1 MKFILDDLEQPK
13 AERIFV
19 DRVEPR
25 QAFWQ
30 AFSAAQQG
38 LEEPLVLHYYG
49 VGGMGKTSLHS
60 QLEKELQERCP
71 GAKYVE
77 LDFDFVERRE
87 SYRVIGLLKKK
98 LSQAYNFQFP
108 LFDVACYTFLCRI
121 GEDGDQAEIQS
132 FVGGSQV
139 LNFLCDAAS
148 MIPGTSMISGILKLV
163 DEGVAVAR
171 NLFSNK
177 KQLLRSFETM
187 DIRQLRD
194 QLPAYFASDLRANL
208 KKEKQPFVIFLDT
221 YEKLVNEF
229 AGVGDP
235 LQSDLWLRG
244 PQGLIPRLPN
254 TLWVLGGREKLK
266 WPELDAPGAWDNV
279 LHQYLLGALADSDA
293 QEFLQ
298 SAGVEDETVRKRICA
313 LSDGLPV
320 SLDLYL
326 EQYLREGTVSDT
338 MPFALH
344 ERVVRYMS
352 EEEKTA
358 CYLLAT
364 LGQWTQ
370 EEALAFAKRAGV
382 ALSPTLLERLCGFS
396 FILTQ
401 DGVTFYL
408 MRKVG
413 EVLRQHCPASLSRA
427 LAARKP
433 APIEDSPTPALN
445 FDNAPEKY
453 VSLTLQTFQSEEA
466 CVDWVLAEL
475 DDPLMDL
482 WKRLDLDTYFAVIGL
497 LKERAIQSWPG
508 GVLEALVE
516 GYNGIGLYHAAHP
529 EQSQAILEKV
539 LQQLKQ
545 LDNLPVLYTVLK
557 QYQYVTFY
565 RLNLMDFV
573 KQAEPLWN
581 LFQQRGNNAYA
592 ARTAQQLE
600 EAYEMMD
607 LPQKAQ
613 AWHQQASQEQAPLL
627 EEPDSLTDPRLIQ
640 IQKELEERI
649 QAEEFTQKDKDAIY
663 ALVEEGR
670 RLTLRIYGPESREM
684 FQWYSFEE
692 DVYSKTGDYQLGQ
705 KVTGKLRET
714 SKLYYGE
721 TSGNYGYF
729 LFLDGLIH
737 FTASCTSSDYLGWLA
752 CSATFAQAYPLLK
765 AHLGSACTFTKQT
778 YLLWKLTDLEH
789 VSLGEYRDRLWDLKE
804 EIEDPE
810 EEAAA
815 FLLEFLDTLEYLPE
829 ELEDSP
835 ALEVIADVF
844 GGETI
849 DSGEETPQ
857 PQQEKPVSP
866 LEEPAPI
873 LEEHAPI
880 SEEPESPEPQVT
892 MAQIIQQLMAE
903 YKPIDFYTAFTDIP
917 EKKLRNALKSYGD
930 DPKGELVPYVLALFD
945 ATVTGNAKNGFLL
958 FTSGILYRESGS
970 NQGGVTLEDLEPF
983 TAEGKN
989 HLIVNAK
996 GHPGLASFVCLRP
1009 ENVALVLNRILED
1022 LQARQ

>member
-13 AERIFV
+13 AQRIFV

-30 AFSAAQQG
+30 ALSAAQQG

-60 QLEKELQERCP
+60 QLEKELRERCP

-87 SYRVIGLLKKK
+87 PYRVIGLLKKK

-163 DEGVAVAR
+163 DEGVAVVR

-177 KQLLRSFETM
+177 KQLLHSFETM

-229 AGVGDP
+229 AGVGEP

-266 WPELDAPGAWDNV
+266 WPQLDAPGTWDNV

-298 SAGVEDETVRKRICA
+298 SAGVEDAAVQNRICA

-326 EQYLREGTVSDT
+326 EQYLREGTVTDT
-338 MPFALH
+338 MPSALH

-352 EEEKTA
+352 DEEKTA
-358 CYLLAT
+358 CYLLAA

-370 EEALAFAKRAGV
+370 EEALAFAQKAGV

-401 DGVTFYL
+401 DGVTFHL

-413 EVLRQHCPASLSRA
+413 EVLRQHCPASLSCA
-427 LAARKP
+427 LAVREPALKEEAP
-433 APIEDSPTPALN
+433 APALD
-445 FDNAPEKY
+445 FDTAPEKY
-453 VSLTLQTFQSEEA
+453 VSLTLQTFLSEEA
-466 CVDWVLAEL
+466 CVDWVLDQL
-475 DDPLMDL
+475 DDPLIAL
-482 WKRLDLDTYFAVIGL
+482 RKRLDLDTYFAVIGL
-497 LKERAIQSWPG
+497 LKERAAQSWPG

-516 GYNGIGLYHAAHP
+516 GYNGIGLYYAAQP
-529 EQSQAILEKV
+529 EQSQAILENV
-539 LQQLKQ
+539 LQRLKQ
-545 LDNLPVLYTVLK
+545 LANLPALYTVLE
-557 QYQYVTFY
+557 QYQYVAFC
-565 RLNLMDFV
+565 RMNLTDFV

-581 LFQQRGNNAYA
+581 LFQQSGNSAYA
-592 ARTAQQLE
+592 ARTAQLLE
-600 EAYEMMD
+600 EAYGVMD
-607 LPQKAQ
+607 LLQEAQ
-613 AWHQQASQEQAPLL
+613 TWHQQASQEQAPLL
-627 EEPDSLTDPRLIQ
+627 DEPDSLTDPRLIQ
-640 IQKELEERI
+640 IQEELEERT
-649 QAEEFTQKDKDAIY
+649 QAEEFTQEDKDAIY

-670 RLTLRIYGPESREM
+670 QLTLRIYGSESREM

-705 KVTGKLRET
+705 EVTGKLRET
-714 SKLYYGE
+714 SKIYYGE
-721 TSGNYGYF
+721 DSGNYGYF

-737 FTASCTSSDYLGWLA
+737 FTASCTQSDYLGWSA

-765 AHLGSACTFTKQT
+765 AHLGSDNEFTKQT
-778 YLLWKLTDLEH
+778 YLLWKLTDLGN

-804 EIEDPE
+804 KIEDPE
-810 EEAAA
+810 EEASA
-815 FLLEFLDTLEYLPE
+815 FFLEFLDTLEYLPE

-857 PQQEKPVSP
+857 PQQEEPVSTP
-866 LEEPAPI
+866 EEPAPI
-873 LEEHAPI
+873 PA
-880 SEEPESPEPQVT
+880 EPESPEPQVT

-945 ATVTGNAKNGFLL
+945 ATITGNAKNGFLL

-983 TAEGKN
+983 TAKGKN
-989 HLIVNAK
+989 NLIVNAK
-996 GHPGLASFVCLRP
+996 GHSGLASFICLKP
-1009 ENVALVLNRILED
+1009 ENVAQVLNRILGD
-1022 LQARQ
+1022 LQTRQ

>member
-1 MKFILDDLEQPK
+1 MKFILDDLEQSK
-13 AERIFV
+13 AQRIFV

-25 QAFWQ
+25 HAFWQ

-38 LEEPLVLHYYG
+38 LEEPLVLHYYS

-60 QLEKELQERCP
+60 QLEKELRERCP

-177 KQLLRSFETM
+177 KQLLHSFETM

-244 PQGLIPRLPN
+244 PHGLIPRLPN

-266 WPELDAPGAWDNV
+266 WPQLDTPGAWDNV

-298 SAGVEDETVRKRICA
+298 SAGVGNKAVRNRICA

-338 MPFALH
+338 MPSALH

-352 EEEKTA
+352 DEEKTA
-358 CYLLAT
+358 CYLLAA

-370 EEALAFAKRAGV
+370 EEALAFAQKAGV

-401 DGVTFYL
+401 DGITFHL

-427 LAARKP
+427 LAVRGPALKEESP
-433 APIEDSPTPALN
+433 APALD
-445 FDNAPEKY
+445 FETAPEKY
-453 VSLTLQTFQSEEA
+453 VSLTLQTFLNEEA

-475 DDPLMDL
+475 DNPLMDL
-482 WKRLDLDTYFAVIGL
+482 WNRLDLDTYFAVIGL
-497 LKERAIQSWPG
+497 LKERASQSWPG
-508 GVLEALVE
+508 GVLEGLVE
-516 GYNGIGLYHAAHP
+516 GYNGFGLYHAAHP
-529 EQSQAILEKV
+529 EQSQAILENV
-539 LQQLKQ
+539 LQRLKR
-545 LDNLPVLYTVLK
+545 LDNLPALYTVLK
-557 QYQYVTFY
+557 QYQYVAFY

-573 KQAEPLWN
+573 KQAEPLWD
-581 LFQQRGNNAYA
+581 LFQQRGNSAYA
-592 ARTAQQLE
+592 AQIAQQLE

-607 LPQKAQ
+607 LPQEAQ

-640 IQKELEERI
+640 IQEELKERT
-649 QAEEFTQKDKDAIY
+649 QAEEFTQEDKDAIY

-670 RLTLRIYGPESREM
+670 RLTLRIYGSESREI

-692 DVYSKTGDYQLGQ
+692 GVYSKTGDYQLGQ
-705 KVTGKLRET
+705 EVTGKLRET
-714 SKLYYGE
+714 SKIYHGE
-721 TSGNYGYF
+721 DSGNYGYF

-737 FTASCTSSDYLGWLA
+737 FTASCTHSDYLGWSA
-752 CSATFAQAYPLLK
+752 CSATFAQAYPLLE

-789 VSLGEYRDRLWDLKE
+789 LSLGEYQDRLWDLKE
-804 EIEDPE
+804 KIEDPE
-810 EEAAA
+810 EEASA

-857 PQQEKPVSP
+857 PQQEEFAYAPENPMSTP
-866 LEEPAPI
+866 EEPAPI
-873 LEEHAPI
+873 P
-880 SEEPESPEPQVT
+880 EEPESPEPQVT

-958 FTSGILYRESGS
+958 FTNGILYRESGF
-970 NQGGVTLEDLEPF
+970 NQGGVTLKDLEPF
-983 TAEGKN
+983 TAKGKN
-989 HLIVNAK
+989 NLIVNAK
-996 GHPGLASFVCLRP
+996 DHPGLASFVCLKP
-1009 ENVALVLNRILED
+1009 ENVAQVLNRILGD

>member
-60 QLEKELQERCP
+60 QLEKEMRERCP

-87 SYRVIGLLKKK
+87 PYRVMGLLKKK

-132 FVGGSQV
+132 FVGSSQV

-177 KQLLRSFETM
+177 KQLLRSLESM

-208 KKEKQPFVIFLDT
+208 KKEKQPFVICLDT

-229 AGVGDP
+229 AGVGEP

-266 WPELDAPGAWDNV
+266 WPQLDTPGTWDNV

-298 SAGVEDETVRKRICA
+298 SAGVEDAAVRKRICA

-326 EQYLREGTVSDT
+326 EQYLREGTVSDA
-338 MPFALH
+338 MPSALH

-352 EEEKTA
+352 DEEKTA
-358 CYLLAT
+358 CYLLAA
-364 LGQWTQ
+364 LGEWTQ
-370 EEALAFAKRAGV
+370 DEALAFAQRAGV

-401 DGVTFYL
+401 DGVTFHL

-427 LAARKP
+427 LAVQKSALKEESP
-433 APIEDSPTPALN
+433 APALD
-445 FDNAPEKY
+445 FDTAPEKY
-453 VSLTLQTFQSEEA
+453 VSLTLQTFLSEEA

-475 DDPLMDL
+475 DGPLMAL
-482 WKRLDLDTYFAVIGL
+482 RKRLDLDTYFAVIGL
-497 LKERAIQSWPG
+497 LKARAAQSWPG

-516 GYNGIGLYHAAHP
+516 GYNGIGLYYAAHP
-529 EQSQAILEKV
+529 EQSQAILENV
-539 LQQLKQ
+539 LQQLEQ
-545 LDNLPVLYTVLK
+545 LDNLPALYTVLE
-557 QYQYVTFY
+557 QYQYVAFC
-565 RLNLMDFV
+565 RMNLTDFV

-581 LFQQRGNNAYA
+581 LFQQSGNSAYT
-592 ARTAQQLE
+592 ARTAQLLE
-600 EAYEMMD
+600 EAYGVMD

-613 AWHQQASQEQAPLL
+613 TWHQQTPQGQASQPGK
-627 EEPDSLTDPRLIQ
+627 PDSSTAPRLTQ
-640 IQKELEERI
+640 LQKELRERI
-649 QAEEFTQKDKDAIY
+649 QAEEFTREDKDAIY

-670 RLTLRIYGPESREM
+670 QQTLRIYGPESREM
-684 FQWYSFEE
+684 FQWYFLEGRA
-692 DVYSKTGDYQLGQ
+692 YANTGDYELGRE
-705 KVTGKLRET
+705 VITKLLET
-714 SKLYYGE
+714 SKAYYGE
-721 TSGNYGYF
+721 TSGTYGSF
-729 LFLDGLIH
+729 LLLDGFMKFMACCMRLS
-737 FTASCTSSDYLGWLA
+737 FLGWPA
-752 CSATFAQAYPLLK
+752 CSAAFAQAYPLLK
-765 AHLGSACTFTKQT
+765 AHLGSENVFTKQT
-778 YLLWKLTDLEH
+778 YLLWKLTDLGN
-789 VSLGEYRDRLWDLKE
+789 VSLGEYRDRLWALKE
-804 EIEDPE
+804 EIEDPQDE
-810 EEAAA
+810 TNA
-815 FLLEFLDTLEYLPE
+815 FFLEFLDNLECLPE
-829 ELEDSP
+829 ELEDSL
-835 ALEVIADVF
+835 ALEVISDVF

-849 DSGEETPQ
+849 DYSEETPPH
-857 PQQEKPVSP
+857 PQQEEPVFTP
-866 LEEPAPI
+866 EEPAPI
-873 LEEHAPI
+873 PEE
-880 SEEPESPEPQVT
+880 SESPEPQVT

-903 YKPIDFYTAFTDIP
+903 YKPVDLYTTFTDIP

-930 DPKGELVPYVLALFD
+930 DPKGELSPYVLALYD

-970 NQGGVTLEDLEPF
+970 NHGGVTLEDLEPF
-983 TAEGKN
+983 TTKGKSN
-989 HLIVNAK
+989 LIVNAK
-996 GHPGLASFVCLRP
+996 GHPGLACFACLRP
-1009 ENVALVLNRILED
+1009 ENAAKVLNRILED
-1022 LQARQ
+1022 LKTRE

>member
-38 LEEPLVLHYYG
+38 LKEPLVLHYYG

-60 QLEKELQERCP
+60 QLEKELRERCP

-121 GEDGDQAEIQS
+121 GEDGDQTEIQS

-229 AGVGDP
+229 SGVGEP
-235 LQSDLWLRG
+235 LQNDLWLRG

-254 TLWVLGGREKLK
+254 TLWVMGGREKLK
-266 WPELDAPGAWDNV
+266 WPELDAPGTWDNV

-352 EEEKTA
+352 DEEKTA
-358 CYLLAT
+358 CYLLAA

-401 DGVTFYL
+401 DGITFHL

-427 LAARKP
+427 LAVQKP
-433 APIEDSPTPALN
+433 ELKEDSPAPALDFN
-445 FDNAPEKY
+445 TAPEKY

-466 CVDWVLAEL
+466 CVDWVLSEL

-482 WKRLDLDTYFAVIGL
+482 WNRLDLDTYFAVIGL
-497 LKERAIQSWPG
+497 LKERADQSWPG

-539 LQQLKQ
+539 LQRIKQ
-545 LDNLPVLYTVLK
+545 LDHLPALYTVLK
-557 QYQYVTFY
+557 QYQYVAFY

-581 LFQQRGNNAYA
+581 LFQQRGNSAYA
-592 ARTAQQLE
+592 AQIAQQLE
-600 EAYEMMD
+600 KAYEMMD
-607 LPQKAQ
+607 LPQKVQ
-613 AWHQQASQEQAPLL
+613 AWHQQASQEQASLID
-627 EEPDSLTDPRLIQ
+627 EPNSLTDPHLIQ
-640 IQKELEERI
+640 IQKELEERT
-649 QAEEFTQKDKDAIY
+649 QAEAFTQEDKNAIY

-670 RLTLRIYGPESREM
+670 RLTLQIYGSESREM

-692 DVYSKTGDYQLGQ
+692 GVYSKTGDYQLGQ

-729 LFLDGLIH
+729 LFLDGLLH
-737 FTASCTSSDYLGWLA
+737 FTASCTQSDFLGWSD
-752 CSATFAQAYPLLK
+752 CSAIFAQAYPLLK

-804 EIEDPE
+804 EIENPE

-857 PQQEKPVSP
+857 SQQDEPVSTP
-866 LEEPAPI
+866 EKPAPI
-873 LEEHAPI
+873 PV
-880 SEEPESPEPQVT
+880 EPESPEPQVT
-892 MAQIIQQLMAE
+892 IAQIIQQLMAE

-983 TAEGKN
+983 TAKGKN

-996 GHPGLASFVCLRP
+996 GHSELASFVCLRP
-1009 ENVALVLNRILED
+1009 ENVTLVLNRILED

>member
-30 AFSAAQQG
+30 AFFAAQQG

-60 QLEKELQERCP
+60 QLEKELGERCP

-87 SYRVIGLLKKK
+87 PYRVMGLLKKK

-177 KQLLRSFETM
+177 KQLLRSFESM

-266 WPELDAPGAWDNV
+266 WPQLDTPGTWDNV

-293 QEFLQ
+293 QEFLL
-298 SAGVEDETVRKRICA
+298 SAGVEDGTVRNRICA

-326 EQYLREGTVSDT
+326 EQYLRNGTVSDAI
-338 MPFALH
+338 PSALH

-352 EEEKTA
+352 DEEKTA
-358 CYLLAT
+358 CYLLAA
-364 LGQWTQ
+364 LGRWTQ
-370 EEALAFAKRAGV
+370 EEALAFAQRAGV

-401 DGVTFYL
+401 DGVTFHL

-413 EVLRQHCPASLSRA
+413 EVLRQHCPSSLSRA
-427 LAARKP
+427 LAAREPVQKEK
-433 APIEDSPTPALN
+433 ASAPALD
-445 FDNAPEKY
+445 FATAPETY
-453 VSLTLQTFQSEEA
+453 VSLTLQTFLREEP
-466 CVDWVLAEL
+466 CVDWVLDEL
-475 DDPLMDL
+475 DSSLTTMR
-482 WKRLDLDTYFAVIGL
+482 KRLDLDTYFAVIGL
-497 LKERAIQSWPG
+497 LKERAAQSWPG

-516 GYNGIGLYHAAHP
+516 GYNGIGLYYAAQP

-539 LQQLKQ
+539 LQRLNQLG
-545 LDNLPVLYTVLK
+545 NLPALYTVLE
-557 QYQYVTFY
+557 QYQYVAFC
-565 RLNLMDFV
+565 RMNLTDFV
-573 KQAEPLWN
+573 KQAEPLWD
-581 LFQQRGNNAYA
+581 LFQQRGNSASA
-592 ARTAQQLE
+592 ARTSQLLE
-600 EAYEMMD
+600 EAYGLMD
-607 LPQKAQ
+607 LPQEAQ
-613 AWHQQASQEQAPLL
+613 TWHQQAFQGQASQPGK
-627 EEPDSLTDPRLIQ
+627 PDSSADSRLIQ
-640 IQKELEERI
+640 IQQELRERI
-649 QAEEFTQKDKDAIY
+649 QAEEFAQEDKDAIY

-670 RLTLRIYGPESREM
+670 QRTLRIYGPESRKM
-684 FQWYSFEE
+684 FQWYFLEGR
-692 DVYSKTGDYQLGQ
+692 VYANTGDYHLGQ
-705 KVTGKLRET
+705 EVTTKLLET
-714 SKLYYGE
+714 SKGYYGE
-721 TSGNYGYF
+721 TSGTYGCF
-729 LFLDGLIH
+729 LLLDG
-737 FTASCTSSDYLGWLA
+737 FMNFMACCVQSDFLGWPA
-752 CSATFAQAYPLLK
+752 CSAAFAQAHPLLK
-765 AHLGSACTFTKQT
+765 AHLGSENTFTKQT
-778 YLLWKLTDLEH
+778 YLLWKLTDLEN
-789 VSLGEYRDRLWDLKE
+789 VSLEEYRDRLWALKE
-804 EIEDPE
+804 EIEDPQDE
-810 EEAAA
+810 TNA
-815 FLLEFLDTLEYLPE
+815 FFLEFLDNLEYLPE
-829 ELEDSP
+829 ELEDST

-844 GGETI
+844 GGKTMN
-849 DSGEETPQ
+849 SGEETLH
-857 PQQEKPVSP
+857 PQQEEPVSIP
-866 LEEPAPI
+866 EEPAPTP
-873 LEEHAPI
+873 EE
-880 SEEPESPEPQVT
+880 PEPQVT
-892 MAQIIQQLMAE
+892 MAQVIQQLMAE
-903 YKPIDFYTAFTDIP
+903 YKPVDLYTAFTDIP

-930 DPKGELVPYVLALFD
+930 DPKGELAPYVLALYD

-970 NQGGVTLEDLEPF
+970 RQGGVTLDDLEPF
-983 TAEGKN
+983 TTKGKN
-989 HLIVNAK
+989 NLIVNAK
-996 GHPGLASFVCLRP
+996 GHPGLASFICLKP
-1009 ENVALVLNRILED
+1009 ENSAQVLNRILED
-1022 LQARQ
+1022 LKARQ

>member
-13 AERIFV
+13 AQRIFV

-25 QAFWQ
+25 HAFWQ

-60 QLEKELQERCP
+60 QLGKELQERCRE
-71 GAKYVE
+71 AKYVE

-87 SYRVIGLLKKK
+87 PYRVIGLLKKK

-121 GEDGDQAEIQS
+121 GEDGDQAQIES

-177 KQLLRSFETM
+177 KQLLHSFETM

-194 QLPAYFASDLRANL
+194 QLPVYFASNLRANL

-229 AGVGDP
+229 AGVGEP

-266 WPELDAPGAWDNV
+266 WPQLDAPGTWDNV
-279 LHQYLLGALADSDA
+279 LHQYLLEALADSDA

-298 SAGVEDETVRKRICA
+298 SSGVGEKAVRNQICA

-338 MPFALH
+338 MPSALH

-352 EEEKTA
+352 DEEKTA
-358 CYLLAT
+358 CYLLAA

-370 EEALAFAKRAGV
+370 EEALAFAQKAGV

-401 DGVTFYL
+401 DGVTFHL

-427 LAARKP
+427 LAIRGP
-433 APIEDSPTPALN
+433 ALKEDSPAPALD
-445 FDNAPEKY
+445 FETAPEKY
-453 VSLTLQTFQSEEA
+453 VSLTLQTFLNEEA

-475 DDPLMDL
+475 DNPLMDL
-482 WKRLDLDTYFAVIGL
+482 WNRLDLDTYFAVIGL
-497 LKERAIQSWPG
+497 LKERTSQSWPG
-508 GVLEALVE
+508 GVLEGLVE
-516 GYNGIGLYHAAHP
+516 GYNGFGLYHAAHP

-539 LQQLKQ
+539 LQRLKR
-545 LDNLPVLYTVLK
+545 LDNLPALYTVLK
-557 QYQYVTFY
+557 QYQYVAFY

-573 KQAEPLWN
+573 KQAEPLWD
-581 LFQQRGNNAYA
+581 LFQQRGNSAYA
-592 ARTAQQLE
+592 AQIAQQLE

-607 LPQKAQ
+607 LPQEAQ

-640 IQKELEERI
+640 IQEELKERT
-649 QAEEFTQKDKDAIY
+649 QAEEFTQ
-663 ALVEEGR
+663 E
-670 RLTLRIYGPESREM
+670 
-684 FQWYSFEE
+684 
-692 DVYSKTGDYQLGQ
+692 
-705 KVTGKLRET
+705 
-714 SKLYYGE
+714 
-721 TSGNYGYF
+721 
-729 LFLDGLIH
+729 
-737 FTASCTSSDYLGWLA
+737 
-752 CSATFAQAYPLLK
+752 
-765 AHLGSACTFTKQT
+765 
-778 YLLWKLTDLEH
+778 
-789 VSLGEYRDRLWDLKE
+789 
-804 EIEDPE
+804 
-810 EEAAA
+810 
-815 FLLEFLDTLEYLPE
+815 
-829 ELEDSP
+829 
-835 ALEVIADVF
+835 
-844 GGETI
+844 
-849 DSGEETPQ
+849 
-857 PQQEKPVSP
+857 
-866 LEEPAPI
+866 
-873 LEEHAPI
+873 
-880 SEEPESPEPQVT
+880 
-892 MAQIIQQLMAE
+892 
-903 YKPIDFYTAFTDIP
+903 
-917 EKKLRNALKSYGD
+917 
-930 DPKGELVPYVLALFD
+930 
-945 ATVTGNAKNGFLL
+945 
-958 FTSGILYRESGS
+958 
-970 NQGGVTLEDLEPF
+970 
-983 TAEGKN
+983 
-989 HLIVNAK
+989 
-996 GHPGLASFVCLRP
+996 
-1009 ENVALVLNRILED
+1009 
-1022 LQARQ
+1022 

>member
-30 AFSAAQQG
+30 AFSAAQHG

-60 QLEKELQERCP
+60 QLEKELGERCP

-87 SYRVIGLLKKK
+87 PYRVIGLLKKK
-98 LSQAYNFQFP
+98 LSQTYNFQFP

-177 KQLLRSFETM
+177 KQLLHSFETM

-266 WPELDAPGAWDNV
+266 WPQLDAPGTWDNV
-279 LHQYLLGALADSDA
+279 LRQYLLGALADSDA

-298 SAGVEDETVRKRICA
+298 SAGVEDAAVRNRICA

-326 EQYLREGTVSDT
+326 EQYLREGTVTDA
-338 MPFALH
+338 MPSALH

-352 EEEKTA
+352 DEEKTA
-358 CYLLAT
+358 CYLLAA

-370 EEALAFAKRAGV
+370 EEALAFAQRAGV

-401 DGVTFYL
+401 DGITFHL
-408 MRKVG
+408 MRKVA

-427 LAARKP
+427 LAFQKPVLKEEAP
-433 APIEDSPTPALN
+433 APVLN
-445 FDNAPEKY
+445 FDTAPEKY
-453 VSLTLQTFQSEEA
+453 VSLTLRTFQSEEA
-466 CVDWVLAEL
+466 CVDWVLDQL
-475 DDPLMDL
+475 DDPLKAL
-482 WKRLDLDTYFAVIGL
+482 RKRLDLDTYFAVIGL
-497 LKERAIQSWPG
+497 LKERASQSWPG

-516 GYNGIGLYHAAHP
+516 GYNGIGLYYAAQP
-529 EQSQAILEKV
+529 EQSQDILENV
-539 LQQLKQ
+539 LQRLKQ
-545 LDNLPVLYTVLK
+545 LANLPALYTVLE
-557 QYQYVTFY
+557 QYQYVAFC
-565 RLNLMDFV
+565 RMNLTDFV
-573 KQAEPLWN
+573 REAEPLWN
-581 LFQQRGNNAYA
+581 LFQQKGNSAYA
-592 ARTAQQLE
+592 ARTAQLLE
-600 EAYEMMD
+600 EAYGVMD
-607 LPQKAQ
+607 LSQEAQTWRQQAPQKQAAQ
-613 AWHQQASQEQAPLL
+613 PGK
-627 EEPDSLTDPRLIQ
+627 PDPSADSRLIQ
-640 IQKELEERI
+640 IQKELRQRI
-649 QAEEFTQKDKDAIY
+649 LAEEFTQEEKDTIY

-670 RLTLRIYGPESREM
+670 QRTLRIYGPESREM
-684 FQWYSFEE
+684 FQWYFLEE
-692 DVYSKTGDYQLGQ
+692 RVYTNTGDYQLGQ
-705 KVTGKLRET
+705 EVTTRLLET
-714 SKLYYGE
+714 SKAYYGE
-721 TSGNYGYF
+721 TSGAYGSF
-729 LFLDGLIH
+729 LFLDGYLR
-737 FTASCTSSDYLGWLA
+737 FMACCMQSDFLGWPA
-752 CSATFAQAYPLLK
+752 CSATFAQAYPLLE

-778 YLLWKLTDLEH
+778 YLLWKLTDLGN
-789 VSLGEYRDRLWDLKE
+789 VSLGEYRDRLWALKE

-810 EEAAA
+810 DETNA
-815 FLLEFLDTLEYLPE
+815 FFLEFLDNLEYLPE

-857 PQQEKPVSP
+857 PQQEEPVSTLEESVSIP
-866 LEEPAPI
+866 EEPALTP
-873 LEEHAPI
+873 EE
-880 SEEPESPEPQVT
+880 PEPQVT

-903 YKPIDFYTAFTDIP
+903 YKPIDFYTAYTHIP

-930 DPKGELVPYVLALFD
+930 DPQGELVPYVLALFD
-945 ATVTGNAKNGFLL
+945 ATITGNAKNGFLL

-983 TAEGKN
+983 TIKGKN
-989 HLIVNAK
+989 NLIVNAK
-996 GHPGLASFVCLRP
+996 GHPGLASFVCLKP
-1009 ENVALVLNRILED
+1009 ENIAQVLNRILED

>member
-30 AFSAAQQG
+30 AFFAAQQG

-60 QLEKELQERCP
+60 QLEKELGERCP

-87 SYRVIGLLKKK
+87 PYRVMGLLKKK

-177 KQLLRSFETM
+177 KQLLRSFESM
-187 DIRQLRD
+187 NIRQLRD
-194 QLPAYFASDLRANL
+194 QFPAYFASDLRANL

-266 WPELDAPGAWDNV
+266 WPQLDTPGTWDNV

-293 QEFLQ
+293 QEFLL
-298 SAGVEDETVRKRICA
+298 SAGVEDGTVRNRICA

-326 EQYLREGTVSDT
+326 EQYLRNGTVSDAI
-338 MPFALH
+338 PSALH

-352 EEEKTA
+352 DEEKTA
-358 CYLLAT
+358 CYLLAA
-364 LGQWTQ
+364 LGRWTQ
-370 EEALAFAKRAGV
+370 EEALAFAQRAGV

-401 DGVTFYL
+401 DGVTFHL

-413 EVLRQHCPASLSRA
+413 EVLRQHCPSSLSRA
-427 LAARKP
+427 LAAREPVQKEK
-433 APIEDSPTPALN
+433 ASAPALD
-445 FDNAPEKY
+445 FATAPETY
-453 VSLTLQTFQSEEA
+453 VSLTLQTFLREEP
-466 CVDWVLAEL
+466 CVDWVLDEL
-475 DDPLMDL
+475 DSSLTTMR
-482 WKRLDLDTYFAVIGL
+482 KRLDLDTYFAVIGL
-497 LKERAIQSWPG
+497 LKERAAQSWPG

-516 GYNGIGLYHAAHP
+516 GYNGIGIYYAAQP

-539 LQQLKQ
+539 LQRLNQLG
-545 LDNLPVLYTVLK
+545 NLPALYTVLE
-557 QYQYVTFY
+557 QYQYVAFC
-565 RLNLMDFV
+565 RMNLTDFV
-573 KQAEPLWN
+573 KQAEPLWD
-581 LFQQRGNNAYA
+581 LFQQRGNSASA
-592 ARTAQQLE
+592 AQTAQQLE

-607 LPQKAQ
+607 LPQEAQ
-613 AWHQQASQEQAPLL
+613 AWHQQTSQEQTALL

-640 IQKELEERI
+640 IQQELRERI
-649 QAEEFTQKDKDAIY
+649 QAEEFTQEDKDAIY

-670 RLTLRIYGPESREM
+670 QRTLRIYGPESRKM
-684 FQWYSFEE
+684 FQWYFLEGR
-692 DVYSKTGDYQLGQ
+692 VYANTGDYHLGQ
-705 KVTGKLRET
+705 EVTTKLLET
-714 SKLYYGE
+714 SKGYYGE
-721 TSGNYGYF
+721 TSGTYGCF
-729 LFLDGLIH
+729 LLLDG
-737 FTASCTSSDYLGWLA
+737 FMNFMACCVQSDFLGWPA
-752 CSATFAQAYPLLK
+752 CSAAFAQAHPLLK
-765 AHLGSACTFTKQT
+765 AHLGSENTFTKQT
-778 YLLWKLTDLEH
+778 YLLWKLTDLEN
-789 VSLGEYRDRLWDLKE
+789 VSLEEYRDRLWALKE
-804 EIEDPE
+804 EIEDPQDE
-810 EEAAA
+810 TNA
-815 FLLEFLDTLEYLPE
+815 FFLEFLDNLEYLPE
-829 ELEDSP
+829 ELEDST

-844 GGETI
+844 GGETM
-849 DSGEETPQ
+849 DSGEETLH
-857 PQQEKPVSP
+857 PQQEEPVSIP
-866 LEEPAPI
+866 EEPAPTP
-873 LEEHAPI
+873 EE
-880 SEEPESPEPQVT
+880 PEPQVT
-892 MAQIIQQLMAE
+892 MAQVIQQLMAE
-903 YKPIDFYTAFTDIP
+903 YKPVDLYTAFTDIP

-930 DPKGELVPYVLALFD
+930 DPKGELAPYVLALYD

-970 NQGGVTLEDLEPF
+970 RQGGVTLDDLEPF
-983 TAEGKN
+983 TTKGKN
-989 HLIVNAK
+989 NLIVNAK
-996 GHPGLASFVCLRP
+996 GHPGLASFICLKP
-1009 ENVALVLNRILED
+1009 ENSAQVLNRILED
-1022 LQARQ
+1022 LKARQ

>member
-60 QLEKELQERCP
+60 QLEKELRERCP

-87 SYRVIGLLKKK
+87 PYRVMGLLKKK

-132 FVGGSQV
+132 FVGSSQV

-177 KQLLRSFETM
+177 KQLLRSLESM

-229 AGVGDP
+229 AGVGEP
-235 LQSDLWLRG
+235 LQIDLWLRG

-266 WPELDAPGAWDNV
+266 WSQLDTPGTWDNV

-298 SAGVEDETVRKRICA
+298 SAGVEDAAVRKRICA

-326 EQYLREGTVSDT
+326 EQYLREGMVSDA
-338 MPFALH
+338 MPSALH

-352 EEEKTA
+352 DEEKTA
-358 CYLLAT
+358 CYLLAA
-364 LGQWTQ
+364 LGEWTR
-370 EEALAFAKRAGV
+370 EEALAFARRAGV

-401 DGVTFYL
+401 DGVTFHL

-427 LAARKP
+427 LAVQKSAPKEESP
-433 APIEDSPTPALN
+433 APVLD
-445 FDNAPEKY
+445 FDTAPEKY
-453 VSLTLQTFQSEEA
+453 VSLTLQTFLSEEA

-475 DDPLMDL
+475 DGPLMAL
-482 WKRLDLDTYFAVIGL
+482 RKRLDLDTYFAVIGL
-497 LKERAIQSWPG
+497 LKARAAQSWPG

-516 GYNGIGLYHAAHP
+516 GYNGIGLYYAAHP
-529 EQSQAILEKV
+529 EQSQAILENV

-545 LDNLPVLYTVLK
+545 LDNLPTLYTVLE
-557 QYQYVTFY
+557 QYQYVAFC
-565 RLNLMDFV
+565 RMNLTDFV

-581 LFQQRGNNAYA
+581 LFQQSGNSAYT
-592 ARTAQQLE
+592 ARTAQLLE
-600 EAYEMMD
+600 EAYSVMD

-613 AWHQQASQEQAPLL
+613 TWHQQASQGQASQPGK
-627 EEPDSLTDPRLIQ
+627 PDSSTDPRLTQ
-640 IQKELEERI
+640 LQKGLRERI
-649 QAEEFTQKDKDAIY
+649 QAEEFAREDKDAIY

-670 RLTLRIYGPESREM
+670 QQTLRIYGPESREM
-684 FQWYSFEE
+684 FQWYFLEGR
-692 DVYSKTGDYQLGQ
+692 VYANTGDYELGRE
-705 KVTGKLRET
+705 VITKLLET
-714 SKLYYGE
+714 SKAYYGE
-721 TSGNYGYF
+721 TSGTYGSF
-729 LFLDGLIH
+729 LLLDGFMKFMACCMRLN
-737 FTASCTSSDYLGWLA
+737 FLGWPA
-752 CSATFAQAYPLLK
+752 CSAAFAQAYPLLK
-765 AHLGSACTFTKQT
+765 AHLGSENVFTKQT
-778 YLLWKLTDLEH
+778 YLLWKLTDLGN
-789 VSLGEYRDRLWDLKE
+789 VSLGEYRDRLWALKE
-804 EIEDPE
+804 EIEDPQDE
-810 EEAAA
+810 TNA
-815 FLLEFLDTLEYLPE
+815 FFLEFLDNLECLPE

-835 ALEVIADVF
+835 AMEVISDVF

-849 DSGEETPQ
+849 DYSEETPPY
-857 PQQEKPVSP
+857 PQQEEPVFT

-873 LEEHAPI
+873 PQ
-880 SEEPESPEPQVT
+880 EPESPEPQVT

-903 YKPIDFYTAFTDIP
+903 YKPVDLYTTFTDIP

-930 DPKGELVPYVLALFD
+930 DPKGELSPYVLALYD

-970 NQGGVTLEDLEPF
+970 NHGGVTLEDLEPF
-983 TAEGKN
+983 TTKGKSN
-989 HLIVNAK
+989 LIVNAK
-996 GHPGLASFVCLRP
+996 GHPGLACFACLRP
-1009 ENVALVLNRILED
+1009 ENAAKVLNRILED
-1022 LQARQ
+1022 LKTRE